1 MKIFDRVKFIIDYK
15 TYGDI
20 IIEKGTIGTI
30 RSVEEEMLL
39 IQISNE
45 ETKLVFVPNT
55 VVTNVLKSDLL
66 NIDPNTIIPNIFKVG
81 TIWYILD
88 GYDENKNK
96 IMKNGIIK
104 EVILNDNENYDRFVI
119 QFEDSENIYE
129 KRFLTNHGSL

>member
-1 MKIFDRVKFIIDYK
+1 MKMFDRVKFIIDYK

-30 RSVEEEMLL
+30 RSVEGEMLL

-45 ETKLVFVPNT
+45 ETKLVFVPDT
-55 VVTNVLKSDLL
+55 AVTNVLKSDLL

-104 EVILNDNENYDRFVI
+104 EVILSDNENYDRFVI
-119 QFEDSENIYE
+119 QFENSENIYE
-129 KRFLTNHGSL
+129 KRFLINHGSL